1 MFKFSVF
8 TRKKTSADYYSCTN
22 LLDDLLASEMI
33 VKKAS
38 FEKHVL
44 SSLSARITNISNVD
58 WQKPYVTT
66 FFCYGYFL
74 LPPYQ
79 KSSKVLI

>member
-1 MFKFSVF
+1 MIHVS
-8 TRKKTSADYYSCTN
+8 TS
-22 LLDDLLASEMI
+22 LLDYLRASEMI

-44 SSLSARITNISNVD
+44 SFLSERITNISNVD
-58 WQKPYVTT
+58 WQKPYVTKN
-66 FFCYGYFL
+66 FCYGYFL